1 MLHRFRLI
9 EDAKAADRRIG
20 GVFELEKIFEREFF
34 EVRHGEG
41 REFRASE
48 RPRNLAFGIRWFATA
63 GDKEQEPARAEKAR
77 NIFDRQ
83 GAKCGREDLSG
94 VGLKKK
100 MEKRVPSERTR

>member
-48 RPRNLAFGIRWFATA
+48 RPRNLAFGIRWFAAA
-63 GDKEQEPARAEKAR
+63 GDKEQEHAWSEKAR

-83 GAKCGREDLSG
+83 GAKRGRENLEG
-94 VGLKKK
+94 GRLNNK
-100 MEKRVPSERTR
+100 M